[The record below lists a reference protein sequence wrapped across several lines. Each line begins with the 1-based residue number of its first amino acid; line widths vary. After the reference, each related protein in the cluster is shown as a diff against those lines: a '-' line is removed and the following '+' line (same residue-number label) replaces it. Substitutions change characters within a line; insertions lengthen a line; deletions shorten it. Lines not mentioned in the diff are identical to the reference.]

1 MYLLSKIK
9 TINKMKKISIILIA
23 IMTSVLSFG
32 QQTGYYNGT
41 SGKEGDELKTALHDI
56 IKDHTPYSYYTSKHI
71 FKLSDADPDN
81 PDNVILVYTGR
92 SHDND
97 DYGTGGNFINRE
109 HVWAKSHGDFNDWA
123 PMYGDVHNLKP
134 ADASVNMAKSNKDF
148 DDGGTQHTEAIG
160 CYFTD
165 STWEARDEVKGD
177 IARIIFYMSTR
188 YEGGEG
194 EIDLEVVDW
203 NNTYPNAQHGKLSTL
218 LQWNLLD
225 PPDAFERN
233 RNNVIYSYQQNRN
246 PFIDNPEFVQLIWG
260 NETVSPLSIDNLLI
274 TPAVV
279 IAEETVQ
286 IDATITNVAKSIST
300 ATLKWGYTYE
310 SLTNEIAMT
319 NNGDVFTAI
328 IPGQAEDATIYYQ
341 ISAIDGAYESSTVV
355 YNYYVPKI
363 FTGSL
368 VSIYDIQGQQDDSPY
383 DGQVVSTTGIVT
395 ADFGTSYFVQD
406 GTGGWNGLFVYES
419 GRNPSVGDSIIL
431 TGEISEYY
439 GKTEM
444 SNIND
449 YYFISANNT
458 LPEPV
463 VVQTGG
469 VTEEHESILTKV
481 INATC
486 TFANYQ
492 SDHYLWKVN
501 DGSGELK
508 IHNSS
513 IFEYDPTLG
522 VSYDISGPMNYDFD
536 EWKIELRFE
545 SDVTEGSDLQSP
557 VVVSVDPIINT
568 NIKIIFS
575 EEVEQTT
582 AENVAN
588 YVIDNDIVVESV
600 TQHIFSKAQVNL
612 TVSSLSA
619 GILYFITISNVAD
632 LVGNIMESQ
641 TEDFQFVGMEELFE
655 DGDLS
660 VFPNPT
666 KDRINLS
673 FNLKENTKI
682 EVSLNDISGK
692 QIISESYN
700 AHEGNNQLSF
710 DVSKMSKGIYILNI
724 ETIKGNI
731 NYKIVIK

>member
-9 TINKMKKISIILIA
+9 TINKMQKLSLILIA
-23 IMTSVLSFG
+23 LLTTALSFG

-41 SGKEGDELKTALHDI
+41 SGKEGDELKTALNEI
-56 IKDHTPYSYYTSKHI
+56 IKGHTVYSYYTSKEI

-81 PDNVILVYTGR
+81 SDNVILVYTGR
-92 SHDND
+92 SHDNS
-97 DYGTGGNFINRE
+97 DYGTGGNHINRE
-109 HVWAKSHGDFNDWA
+109 HVWAKSHGDFGDVL
-123 PMYGDVHNLKP
+123 PMDSDVHNLKP

-148 DDGGTQHTEAIG
+148 DNGGIAHSEATE
-160 CYFTD
+160 CYYTD
-165 STWEARDEVKGD
+165 STWEARDAVKGD

-188 YEGGEG
+188 YEGNDG

-203 NNTYPNAQHGKLSTL
+203 NNTYPLPQHGKLSTL

-225 PPDAFERN
+225 PPDEFERN
-233 RNNVIYSYQQNRN
+233 RNNVIYSYQKNRN
-246 PFIDNPEFVQLIWG
+246 PFIDNPEYVELIWG
-260 NETVSPLSIDNLLI
+260 GVSASTLTIDNIQKLPEVVVAGEPIQI
-274 TPAVV
+274 T
-279 IAEETVQ
+279 
-286 IDATITNVAKSIST
+286 ATIISGEST
-300 ATLKWGYTYE
+300 ISSATLSWGLSYE
-310 SLTNEIAMT
+310 NLDNDITMT
-319 NNGDVFTAI
+319 NTGDVYMAN
-328 IPGQAEDATIYYQ
+328 IPAQAEGATVYYKIAAADA
-341 ISAIDGAYESSTVV
+341 SNSNSSVV
-355 YNYYVPKI
+355 YNFYVPKV
-363 FTGSL
+363 FTGEL

-383 DGQVVSTTGIVT
+383 EGQVVSTTGVVT
-395 ADFGTSYFVQD
+395 GNFGTFYFIQD
-406 GTGGWNGLFVYES
+406 GTGAWNGLNIYES
-419 GRNPSVGDSIIL
+419 GRNPAIGDSIVI
-431 TGEISEYY
+431 TGKIEEYY

-444 SNIND
+444 TTIAD
-449 YYFISANNT
+449 YYFISENNT

-463 VVQTGG
+463 IVLTGE
-469 VTEEHESILTKV
+469 VSEEHESVLTKV

-492 SDHYLWKVN
+492 AEHYMWTVD
-501 DGSGELK
+501 DGSGELR
-508 IHNSS
+508 IHNTS

-522 VSYDISGPMNYDFD
+522 ISYDITGPMNFDFD
-536 EWKIELRFE
+536 EWKIELRYE
-545 SDVTEGSDLQSP
+545 DDVTEGSDLIGP
-557 VVVSVDPIINT
+557 TVTSVEPIINT

-582 AENVAN
+582 AENITN
-588 YVIDNDIVVESV
+588 YLIDNDIVVESV
-600 TQHIFSKAQVNL
+600 TQHVFSKAQVNL

-632 LVGNIMESQ
+632 LVGNVMESQ

-655 DGDLS
+655 NGSLS

-682 EVSLNDISGK
+682 EVSINDISGK

-700 AHEGNNQLSF
+700 AHEGSNQLSF